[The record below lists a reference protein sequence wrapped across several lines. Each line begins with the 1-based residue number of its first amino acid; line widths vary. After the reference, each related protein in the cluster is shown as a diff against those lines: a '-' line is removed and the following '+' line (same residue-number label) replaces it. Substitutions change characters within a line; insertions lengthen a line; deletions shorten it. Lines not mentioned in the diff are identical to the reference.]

1 MMLVLTRTAFLRRL
15 QEGNRMAGLFGVNQ
29 GFLFTNVLQ
38 IPNLFAQPY
47 QTMTRIGLI
56 LFSILFIV
64 AILHENFQ
72 ALKGKSDYTGLFI
85 RVLLVAGLLILY
97 ERFFTW
103 IVYGA
108 DLVSNAVMP
117 HEEFQEVIKA
127 FLKQPLSWKTAW
139 KFDLRLTATV
149 LNYITYAIA
158 GALLGA
164 IMMLRF
170 LLLSFLFVIGPVVIS
185 VGVYKGTAQGLTT
198 WLKSLV
204 SISSWNIFL
213 AILMKVVSVMNL
225 TAIYLTDETN
235 FMMILAANV
244 LFIVLFVLVPL
255 LSNQFVSGGN
265 LGGLG
270 SIALGA
276 FTAVATRYI
285 IPKTP
290 SARRPVPPAAGGG
303 YK

>member
-1 MMLVLTRTAFLRRL
+1 MPGF
-15 QEGNRMAGLFGVNQ
+15 FGANE

-47 QTMTRIGLI
+47 ETMSRIGFI
-56 LFSILFIV
+56 LLSVLFIV
-64 AILHENFQ
+64 AVLHENLQ
-72 ALKGKSDYTGLFI
+72 ALKNQSDYTGLFI
-85 RVLLVAGLLILY
+85 RVLLVVGLLVLY
-97 ERFFTW
+97 ERFFIW
-103 IVYGA
+103 VVYGM
-108 DLVSNAVMP
+108 DLVAGAVMP
-117 HEEFQEVIKA
+117 REEFQEVIKA
-127 FLKQPLSWKTAW
+127 FLSQPLTWKTVW

-170 LLLSFLFVIGPVVIS
+170 LLLSFLYVIGPLVIS
-185 VGVYKGTAQGLTT
+185 AGIYKGTSQGLVA

-204 SISSWNIFL
+204 AISAWNVFL

-235 FMMILAANV
+235 FLMILAANV
-244 LFIVLFVLVPL
+244 LFIVLFVLVPFIA
-255 LSNQFVSGGN
+255 NQFVSGKN
-265 LGGLG
+265 LSGLG
-270 SIALGA
+270 SIALGT
-276 FTAVATRYI
+276 FTAIATRFVS
-285 IPKTP
+285 KHTP
-290 SARRPVPPAAGGG
+290 RTPEPARGAGGGG

>member
-1 MMLVLTRTAFLRRL
+1 M
-15 QEGNRMAGLFGVNQ
+15 GGLFNAND

-38 IPNLFAQPY
+38 IPNLFDQPY
-47 QTMTRIGLI
+47 QTMSRIGFI
-56 LFSILFIV
+56 LLSILFIV
-64 AILHENFQ
+64 AVLHENFQ
-72 ALKGKSDYTGLFI
+72 AFKGQSDYTGLFI
-85 RVLLVAGLLILY
+85 RVLLVVGLLILY
-97 ERFFTW
+97 ERFFVW
-103 IVYGA
+103 VVYGA
-108 DLVSNAVMP
+108 DLVSNAIMP

-127 FLKQPLSWKTAW
+127 FLKQPLTWKTAW

-149 LNYITYAIA
+149 LNYVTYAIA

-170 LLLSFLFVIGPVVIS
+170 LLLSFLYVIGPIVIS
-185 VGVYKGTAQGLTT
+185 IGIYKGTSQGLSA
-198 WLKSLV
+198 WLTSLV
-204 SISSWNIFL
+204 SISSWNILL

-225 TAIYLTDETN
+225 TSIYLTEDTN

-255 LSNQFVSGGN
+255 LSNSFVSGKS

-270 SIALGA
+270 SIALGTFA
-276 FTAVATRYI
+276 AIATRYV

-290 SARRPVPPAAGGG
+290 ASSKPGNPSGGG
-303 YK
+303 AGYK

>member
-1 MMLVLTRTAFLRRL
+1 M
-15 QEGNRMAGLFGVNQ
+15 GGLYSANE

-38 IPNLFAQPY
+38 IPNLFDQPY
-47 QTMTRIGLI
+47 QTMSRIGFI
-56 LFSILFIV
+56 LLSILFIV

-72 ALKGKSDYTGLFI
+72 ALKNQSDYTGLFI
-85 RVLLVAGLLILY
+85 RVILVVGLLILY
-97 ERFFTW
+97 ERFFVW
-103 IVYGA
+103 VVYGA
-108 DLVSNAVMP
+108 DLLSNAVMP

-127 FLKQPLSWKTAW
+127 FLKQPLTWKTAW

-170 LLLSFLFVIGPVVIS
+170 LLLSFLYVIGPVVIS
-185 VGVYKGTAQGLTT
+185 IGIYKGTSQGLNT

-204 SISSWNIFL
+204 SISSWNVFL

-244 LFIVLFVLVPL
+244 LFIVLFVLVPF

-265 LGGLG
+265 LSGLG

-276 FTAVATRYI
+276 FTAIATRVILRPI
-285 IPKTP
+285 IQPPKPPKTD
-290 SARRPVPPAAGGG
+290 SGGAG

>member
-1 MMLVLTRTAFLRRL
+1 MT
-15 QEGNRMAGLFGVNQ
+15 GLYSSNE

-38 IPNLFAQPY
+38 IPNLFDQPY
-47 QTMTRIGLI
+47 QTMSRIGFI
-56 LFSILFIV
+56 LLSILFIV

-72 ALKGKSDYTGLFI
+72 ALKNQSDYTGLFI
-85 RVLLVAGLLILY
+85 RVLLVVGLLILY
-97 ERFFTW
+97 ERFFVW
-103 IVYGA
+103 VVYGA
-108 DLVSNAVMP
+108 DLVSNAILP

-127 FLKQPLSWKTAW
+127 FLRQPLTWKTAW

-149 LNYITYAIA
+149 MNYVTYAIA

-170 LLLSFLFVIGPVVIS
+170 LLLSFLYVIGPVVIS
-185 VGVYKGTAQGLTT
+185 VGIYKGTSQGLDT

-204 SISSWNIFL
+204 AISSWNIFL
-213 AILMKVVSVMNL
+213 SILMKVVSVMNL

-244 LFIVLFVLVPL
+244 LFIVLFVLVPFL
-255 LSNQFVSGGN
+255 ANQFVSGKN
-265 LGGLG
+265 ISSLG

-276 FTAVATRYI
+276 FTAIATRVI
-285 IPKTP
+285 VRPMTQAPKPGKTNP
-290 SARRPVPPAAGGG
+290 GGG
-303 YK
+303 AGYK

>member
-1 MMLVLTRTAFLRRL
+1 
-15 QEGNRMAGLFGVNQ
+15 MAGLFNANE

-38 IPNLFAQPY
+38 IPDLFAQPY
-47 QTMTRIGLI
+47 QTMSRIGFI
-56 LFSILFIV
+56 LLSILFIV

-72 ALKGKSDYTGLFI
+72 ALKNQSDYTGLFI
-85 RVLLVAGLLILY
+85 RVILVVGLLILY

-108 DLVSNAVMP
+108 DLVSNAIMP

-149 LNYITYAIA
+149 LNYVTYAVA

-170 LLLSFLFVIGPVVIS
+170 LLLSFLYVIGPIVIS
-185 VGVYKGTAQGLTT
+185 VGIYKGTAQGLNT

-204 SISSWNIFL
+204 SISAWNIIL
-213 AILMKVVSVMNL
+213 SILMKVVSVMNL
-225 TAIYLTDETN
+225 TAIYLTEETN

-265 LGGLG
+265 LSGLG

-290 SARRPVPPAAGGG
+290 SSSKPQTPAGGG
-303 YK
+303 AGYK